1 MNKRQMKS
9 EKKEIIHI
17 LQYNFLQESKFKV
30 KFFILK
36 CIKFF
41 FNSIYTYSEE
51 RNYQIIDSK
60 KRKKKYVFEIINPL
74 LQIITMMKI
83 EVIIFSESF
92 CIN

>member
-9 EKKEIIHI
+9 EKKETIHI

-41 FNSIYTYSEE
+41 LNSIYIY
-51 RNYQIIDSK
+51 IPK
-60 KRKKKYVFEIINPL
+60 KEIIRL
-74 LQIITMMKI
+74 SIARKEKKI
-83 EVIIFSESF
+83 GFWNNKSF
-92 CIN
+92 IADNNNDENRSDNI

>member
-1 MNKRQMKS
+1 MNKKQMKS
-9 EKKEIIHI
+9 EKKETIHI

-41 FNSIYTYSEE
+41 LNSIYIYSKE

-60 KRKKKYVFEIINPL
+60 KRKKNWFLK
-74 LQIITMMKI
+74 
-83 EVIIFSESF
+83 
-92 CIN
+92 